1 MKTHHLLILL
11 CLALVLLAG
20 CTTVDVINLSELNA
34 RVLIQL
40 PDQPGGVSRSIGSGN
55 STSTFSNYGGTVTI
69 TVLPDE
75 RYRELLLDLQTEISN
90 RLFEERASL
99 SASDVSLLVERL
111 NEIDSALEELADDG
125 ASCSVVAPDFSSVTA
140 VLNWSTSASN
150 WELSCSVESDSE

>member
-1 MKTHHLLILL
+1 MKRSYL
-11 CLALVLLAG
+11 LVLVCASLLFLAG

-40 PDQPGGVSRSIGSGN
+40 PDQPGGVSRSIGPGN

-69 TVLPDE
+69 TVLADE
-75 RYRELLLDLQTEISN
+75 AYRELLLDLQTEISR

-99 SASDVSLLVERL
+99 SAADVSLLVERL
-111 NEIDSALEELADDG
+111 NEIDSLLEEMADDG

-140 VLNWSTSASN
+140 VLNWSTAANS